1 VDKQYFGKLIAF
13 LFLLFKFL
21 IIPLLITLSVII
33 KSKTIKDDIK
43 KAGNIY
49 YKKDYDN
56 KRNIFSKIYP
66 YIFVIL
72 LLLLI
77 FFIFMKEWF
86 DTTIALSSIILFTF
100 LYTDNK
106 KYNNIYGIYEN
117 GIINADKELFGW
129 KNIHSYKINENNISG
144 YCKDGSLFEF
154 NNLENIDE
162 IRNLFEKN
170 RVMKRDN

>member
-1 VDKQYFGKLIAF
+1 MDKQYFGKLIAF

-21 IIPLLITLSVII
+21 IIPLLFPLIILI

-49 YKKDYDN
+49 YKKDDDN
-56 KRNIFSKIYP
+56 KRNIFSKFYP
-66 YIFVIL
+66 YLFVIL

-77 FFIFMKEWF
+77 FFILMKEYF
-86 DTTIALSSIILFTF
+86 DTILVLSSIIIFIS
-100 LYTDNK
+100 LYIYNK

-117 GIINADKELFGW
+117 GIINANKELFEW
-129 KNIHSYKINENNISG
+129 KNIQSYKINEKNISG

>member
-1 VDKQYFGKLIAF
+1 MDKQYFGKLIAF
-13 LFLLFKFL
+13 LFLSFKIL
-21 IIPLLITLSVII
+21 IIPLLFPLTVLI

-56 KRNIFSKIYP
+56 KKNIISKFYP
-66 YIFVIL
+66 YLFVIL
-72 LLLLI
+72 LLFLKFSIL
-77 FFIFMKEWF
+77 MRDWF
-86 DTTIALSSIILFTF
+86 HTTIVLSFIILFTS
-100 LYTDNK
+100 LYIYNK

-117 GIINADKELFGW
+117 GVINADKELFEW
-129 KNIHSYKINENNISG
+129 KNIQSYKINENNISG